1 MKKFDVIKQ
10 EDSLEFLND
19 DWLDVE
25 ELDSDG
31 LPKFLDVSVGLANPP
46 KLPQE
51 LIEGVVRVGHKMM
64 ISGASKSGKSFLLME
79 LAIALS
85 EGVKWLGFQ
94 CKKSKVLY
102 INLEIDRPSFI
113 NRFIQIYEA
122 MKLKPKH
129 NHDIAIWNLRGE
141 SMPLDKLATILI
153 RRVFL
158 RGYDAIIID
167 PIYKVM
173 IGDENNATDMAQFT
187 NVFEKI
193 CYETGCTFVYS
204 HHHSKGAQGFKKS
217 MDRASG
223 SGVFSRDADAQVDMI
238 QLNLVE
244 VPSRNNPE
252 ESSAT
257 AWRLESSLREFRSFK
272 PVNIWFEYP
281 IHRVDEAG
289 KLEKNYA
296 DGDPRV
302 NLFKSYKRNQTT
314 ESRKEEFDEA
324 FDNNKKKDG
333 TCLAFVIAEYLGID
347 ERTVRDRVKEFSD
360 EYQTKK
366 GIISRKK

>member
-1 MKKFDVIKQ
+1 
-10 EDSLEFLND
+10 
-19 DWLDVE
+19 
-25 ELDSDG
+25 
-31 LPKFLDVSVGLANPP
+31 
-46 KLPQE
+46 
-51 LIEGVVRVGHKMM
+51 
-64 ISGASKSGKSFLLME
+64 
-79 LAIALS
+79 
-85 EGVKWLGFQ
+85 
-94 CKKSKVLY
+94 
-102 INLEIDRPSFI
+102 
-113 NRFIQIYEA
+113 
-122 MKLKPKH
+122 
-129 NHDIAIWNLRGE
+129 
-141 SMPLDKLATILI
+141 MPLDELAPILI

-187 NVFEKI
+187 NVFDKI

-223 SGVFSRDADAQVDMI
+223 SGVFSKDADAQVDMI

-244 VPSRNNPE
+244 VPSCNNPE

-257 AWRLESSLREFRSFK
+257 AWRLESSLREFQSFK

-296 DGDPRV
+296 DGDPRA
-302 NLFKSYKRNQTT
+302 NLIKSYKRNQTSD
-314 ESRKEEFDEA
+314 SRKEEFDEA
-324 FDNNKKKDG
+324 FDKNKKTDG
-333 TCLAFVIAEYLGID
+333 TCLAFVIAEYLGIA
-347 ERTVRDRVKEFSD
+347 ERTLRDRVKEFSD

>member
-1 MKKFDVIKQ
+1 MKENKNNYNQ
-10 EDSLEFLND
+10 WEDDED
-19 DWLDVE
+19 
-25 ELDSDG
+25 DG
-31 LPKFLDVSVGLANPP
+31 LPRIVSVAEFLGNPS
-46 KLPQE
+46 KLPE
-51 LIEGVVRVGHKMM
+51 EVIEGVVRQGHKMM
-64 ISGASKSGKSFLLME
+64 ISGASKSGKSFLLIE
-79 LAIALS
+79 LAIALA
-85 EGVKWLGFQ
+85 EGTKWLGFQ
-94 CKKSKVLY
+94 CRQSIVLY
-102 INLEIDRPSFI
+102 INLEIDPNSLL
-113 NRFIQIYEA
+113 NRFYLIYEA
-122 MKLKPKH
+122 LGIRARH
-129 NHDIAIWNLRGE
+129 FSDIVIWNLRGE
-141 SMPLDKLATILI
+141 AQPLDQLAPELIHRADYHGVDVIIL
-153 RRVFL
+153 
-158 RGYDAIIID
+158 D
-167 PIYKVM
+167 PTYKVM
-173 IGDENNATDMAQFT
+173 MGDENNATDMAQFT
-187 NVFEKI
+187 NVFDKI

-296 DGDPRV
+296 DGDPRA
-302 NLFKSYKRNQTT
+302 NLTKSYKRNQTI

-324 FDNNKKKDG
+324 FDKNKKKDG
-333 TCLAFVIAEYLGID
+333 TCLAFVIADYLGIA

-366 GIISRKK
+366 GIITRKK

>member
-1 MKKFDVIKQ
+1 MNEYKNNYNEW
-10 EDSLEFLND
+10 EDYED
-19 DWLDVE
+19 
-25 ELDSDG
+25 DG
-31 LPKFLDVSVGLANPP
+31 LPPIISSAEFLANPP
-46 KLPQE
+46 KLPE
-51 LIEGVVRVGHKMM
+51 EVIEGVVRQGHKMM
-64 ISGASKSGKSFLLME
+64 ISGASKSGKSFLLIE
-79 LAIALS
+79 LAIALA
-85 EGVKWLGFQ
+85 EETKWLGFQ
-94 CKKSKVLY
+94 CRRSRVLY
-102 INLEIDRPSFI
+102 INLEIDRNSLI
-113 NRFIQIYEA
+113 HRFMDIYEA
-122 MKLKPKH
+122 LGVKPKNAH
-129 NHDIAIWNLRGE
+129 SISIWNLRG
-141 SMPLDKLATILI
+141 SSKPLNELI
-153 RRVFL
+153 RELIQKAKL
-158 RGYDAIIID
+158 RAVDVIILD

-173 IGDENNATDMAQFT
+173 TGDENNATDMAQLT
-187 NVFEKI
+187 NLFDKI

-204 HHHSKGAQGFKKS
+204 HHHSKGAQGFKRS

-281 IHRVDEAG
+281 IHRVDEVG

-302 NLFKSYKRNQTT
+302 NLLKSYKRNQTT
-314 ESRKEEFDEA
+314 DSRKEEFDEA
-324 FDNNKKKDG
+324 FDKNKKKDG
-333 TCLAFVIAEYLGID
+333 TCLAFVIAEYLGVA